1 MIEIKVN
8 AGTGNA
14 ITIKGR
20 TDEIIND
27 FSNIVSAVTI
37 GMMRDAESQN
47 ERKKIAEMMYIA
59 FKAGMEHGVKAVEQE
74 GKQHEST

>member
-1 MIEIKVN
+1 MIEIKVKDET
-8 AGTGNA
+8 GTN

-37 GMMRDAESQN
+37 GMMRDVESQKA
-47 ERKKIAEMMYIA
+47 RKKIAEMMYLA
-59 FKAGMEHGVKAVEQE
+59 FKAGMEHGVKAAEQE
-74 GKQHEST
+74 GKA

>member
-8 AGTGNA
+8 DGTGTT

-20 TDEIIND
+20 TEEIIND
-27 FSNIVSAVTI
+27 FSNIVNALTVC
-37 GMMRDAESQN
+37 MMRDVESQKA
-47 ERKKIAEMMYIA
+47 RKKIAEMMYLA

-74 GKQHEST
+74 GKA